1 MADPVW
7 MLVMFDLPT
16 NTKSERRQ
24 ANTYRNLLKDHGF
37 ERVQWSVYVKYYLN
51 RTSSEFDVK
60 VLSANIQPG
69 GNVRILQVADSQWAN
84 TLYYEGAEKKAPE
97 PVSEQLSL
105 FF

>member
-1 MADPVW
+1 M
-7 MLVMFDLPT
+7 
-16 NTKSERRQ
+16 
-24 ANTYRNLLKDHGF
+24 
-37 ERVQWSVYVKYYLN
+37 
-51 RTSSEFDVK
+51 K

-97 PVSEQLSL
+97 PVPEQLSL